1 MTLHLVLMGCA
12 APGRFRRIRNLLF
25 SDLSEKKEKYTY
37 PLHIYMPDICIGK
50 AYAYTLHQHM
60 LSLYIYTISTYT
72 GHMRI
77 PDAYYRPER
86 SGLREN
92 HHENRIDI

>member
-1 MTLHLVLMGCA
+1 ML
-12 APGRFRRIRNLLF
+12 PGRGAPVRMKKIRDLFF
-25 SDLSEKKEKYTY
+25 SDLSGKKEKYTY
-37 PLHIYMPDICIGK
+37 PLHIHMPDICIGK
-50 AYAYTLHQHM
+50 AYAYTLHLHM

>member
-1 MTLHLVLMGCA
+1 M
-12 APGRFRRIRNLLF
+12 LF

-50 AYAYTLHQHM
+50 AYAYTLHLHM

>member
-1 MTLHLVLMGCA
+1 MF
-12 APGRFRRIRNLLF
+12 PGRSAPVRFRQILFLFF

-37 PLHIYMPDICIGK
+37 PLHIHMPDICIGK
-50 AYAYTLHQHM
+50 AYAYTLHLHM